1 MRRGVFFQVY
11 DLVRQIPLGQ
21 VSTYG
26 QLARM
31 LGNPRLAR
39 AVGYALNGCQLPDV
53 PCHRVVNRF
62 GGLSD
67 AFTPLGRD
75 SHRLLLEMEGVPFT
89 KAGLVDL
96 SQCQWN
102 GPAPS
107 ALEINEANISSP

>member
-1 MRRGVFFQVY
+1 MKRGVFLQVY
-11 DLVRQIPLGQ
+11 DLVRQIPPGR

-39 AVGYALNGCQLPDV
+39 VVGYALNDCRLPDV
-53 PCHRVVNRF
+53 PCHRVVNRY

-75 SHRLLLEMEGVPFT
+75 SHRLLLKMEHVPFT
-89 KAGLVDL
+89 EAGLVDL
-96 SQCQWN
+96 SRCLWS
-102 GPAPS
+102 GPGFAAFGS
-107 ALEINEANISSP
+107 G